1 MEKRVFRSFRYSEC
15 DDFAAFLSKM
25 ASEGWHFKGWRFGL
39 IFEKGEPEEVVYS
52 VQIFVKGS
60 DMDLKATAD
69 TEEYAEYCKE
79 AGWEYI
85 DASRKFVVFKKISE
99 DAVDIVTPE
108 ERFKEIVNV
117 EIKNTIISLIGS
129 IILLGIYIKN
139 YLCEGFYYTIFYYSM
154 FVIIFI
160 FFIGVVANLCQL
172 IKNVRWYMV
181 SKKKLSYGEKIVFGI
196 GEREQR
202 KKDLKGKIFTIGIE
216 VFLICV
222 FALESNLSTV
232 MVVVLFGGL
241 FLFCTCFVEYLR
253 PNKVAGGIS
262 YLGICVM
269 VPILLYM
276 FISVNPITDDIYTD
290 KTKAPLLQ
298 EDYREVDAP
307 FMQVEI
313 NESETI
319 FGSIE
324 TYHIT
329 YYKHSENPDDEIWD
343 DIDYTIIESEYDWI
357 IDHSWNVLT
366 TDLVNP
372 KNIAKEWGAVD
383 GIREYEY
390 FKSYYLKYD
399 HQIFM
404 FKFAPGFTQ
413 EQIDIIREKLNLG
426 QVI

>member
-1 MEKRVFRSFRYSEC
+1 
-15 DDFAAFLSKM
+15 
-25 ASEGWHFKGWRFGL
+25 
-39 IFEKGEPEEVVYS
+39 
-52 VQIFVKGS
+52 
-60 DMDLKATAD
+60 
-69 TEEYAEYCKE
+69 
-79 AGWEYI
+79 
-85 DASRKFVVFKKISE
+85 
-99 DAVDIVTPE
+99 
-108 ERFKEIVNV
+108 
-117 EIKNTIISLIGS
+117 
-129 IILLGIYIKN
+129 
-139 YLCEGFYYTIFYYSM
+139 
-154 FVIIFI
+154 
-160 FFIGVVANLCQL
+160 
-172 IKNVRWYMV
+172 MV

-241 FLFCTCFVEYLR
+241 FLFCTCFVEYSR

-324 TYHIT
+324 TYHVT

-357 IDHSWNVLT
+357 IDRSWNVLT